1 MLDFS
6 GSWEDHLHLVEF
18 SYNNSYQTSIGMA
31 PFEALYGRPCKSLA
45 CWLETGDRLVLGP
58 DLVREA
64 TDKIE
69 LIRERMREAQSRQK
83 S

>member
-18 SYNNSYQTSIGMA
+18 SHNNSYQTTIGMA
-31 PFEALYGRPCKSLA
+31 HFKALYGRPCKSPV

-64 TDKIE
+64 TEKIE
-69 LIRERMREAQSRQK
+69 LIWERLKEA
-83 S
+83 